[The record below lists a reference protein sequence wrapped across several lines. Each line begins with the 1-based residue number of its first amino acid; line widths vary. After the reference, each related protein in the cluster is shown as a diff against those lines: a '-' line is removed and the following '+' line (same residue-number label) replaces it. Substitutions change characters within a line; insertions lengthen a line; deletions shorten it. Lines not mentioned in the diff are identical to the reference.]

1 MPQLSRTIADEF
13 NRQIQAE
20 LDSAYLYLSMSAYC
34 DTINLQGAARWL
46 RVQWQEE
53 LEHATKLIDYMSERG
68 GAVALRAIGEP
79 PATFGSLLDLFRQVL
94 QHEREVTASI
104 YRIYDLAVSEKD
116 YAAQTLLQWYVG
128 EQVEEENS
136 AQEIVSMLELAGDS
150 GSALLMVDRHL
161 AGRSTQV
168 ANGSGER

>member
-1 MPQLSRTIADEF
+1 MPQLSKAITTEL
-13 NRQIQAE
+13 NRQIKAE
-20 LDSAYLYLSMSAYC
+20 LDSAYLYLAMSAYC

-46 RVQWQEE
+46 RIQWQEE

-68 GAVALRAIGEP
+68 GGVHLRSIDEP
-79 PATFGSLLDLFRQVL
+79 PAEFGSLLDLFRRVL
-94 QHEREVTASI
+94 EHEREVTASI

-150 GSALLMVDRHL
+150 GSGLLMVDRHL
-161 AGRSTQV
+161 AGRSAGTH
-168 ANGSGER
+168 